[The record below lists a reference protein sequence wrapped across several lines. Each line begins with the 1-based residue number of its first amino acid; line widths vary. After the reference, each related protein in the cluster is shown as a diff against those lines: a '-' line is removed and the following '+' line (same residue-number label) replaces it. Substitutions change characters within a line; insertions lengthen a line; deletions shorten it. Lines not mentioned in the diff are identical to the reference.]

1 MMVPTDGD
9 AAMRMRRRTTDENT
23 NVVCARFTAEL
34 RAARRRA
41 EALRACISVELERR
55 RASARVEDARRD
67 AETEKRRRRVE
78 DAYKVVEGLKE
89 KVHDARANLEDE
101 MTACDAR
108 ERVLCEAR
116 AALRDAERAA
126 FEVEVPCALAEAE
139 ADLRAL
145 REVRDEHQRRVM
157 RQLRALIPVRL
168 DEDYLPLGGRPLG
181 IRACESRVP
190 DVGDDVGFDARELA
204 AGLGA
209 LMHFTALAS
218 RYLDAPRL
226 HRGSHAGSQSF
237 VWAPTSAW
245 DDAVASVWENAGS
258 VHVRDFA
265 GPNAERLP
273 LFLPRSITDGA
284 AAGGTGSNVRSS
296 GPGASGNAAT
306 DPSSAYV
313 RDCRRA
319 LVRAIRLLA
328 RSASATCAYQARECG
343 VVPPKD
349 WGPFAQLCALT
360 AHVAR
365 GEDDRRRRSNTPAPA
380 PPARVLRNSTNSIVV
395 ERRSSPEILEAAI
408 MMQSVADGHGYGYGY
423 YNAAHTEIAE
433 SSTSSSIVE
442 ISRGK
447 WLSESRR
454 ERDVLAFEDDAAL
467 VDFVDDASFFNE
479 TTEDGVDA
487 WEAIHPNARGQN
499 HRGTS
504 GAIKS
509 SSRCSKPPTGAAG
522 RRVVLPPPPSASEDV
537 EQWERAMLVDNQRQH
552 AR

>member
-1 MMVPTDGD
+1 MMMND
-9 AAMRMRRRTTDENT
+9 AKIRMRRGDETHEN
-23 NVVCARFTAEL
+23 NNAVVVCSRFTAEL
-34 RAARRRA
+34 RATRRRA

-78 DAYKVVEGLKE
+78 DARKVIEGLKM
-89 KVHDARANLEDE
+89 KVHDARADLERE

-145 REVRDEHQRRVM
+145 REVRDDHQRRVM

-284 AAGGTGSNVRSS
+284 AAGGTGSNNRSS
-296 GPGASGNAAT
+296 GPGSTGNAAG

-380 PPARVLRNSTNSIVV
+380 PPARVLRNSTNSVVV

-408 MMQSVADGHGYGYGY
+408 MMQSVADGHGYGY
-423 YNAAHTEIAE
+423 AAHTEIAE
-433 SSTSSSIVE
+433 SSSSSIVE

-447 WLSESRR
+447 WLSDSRRER

-467 VDFVDDASFFNE
+467 VDFVDDTSFFNE

-487 WEAIHPNARGQN
+487 WEAVHPNARGQY
-499 HRGTS
+499 HRGTV

-509 SSRCSKPPTGAAG
+509 SSRCSKPPTGAAS
-522 RRVVLPPPPSASEDV
+522 RRVVLPPPPSASDDV
-537 EQWERAMLVDNQRQH
+537 EQWERAMIVDNQRQH